1 MKNNYDNRSNDQY
14 SDKWSLDPATLFDAA
29 DDERAFLKPF
39 PAERRRQVAV
49 YFWEPICMR
58 GMFTPQG
65 LLDFIRERQK
75 PWRDHYYAVRY
86 TDADKEFYDQ
96 FYQAIQYDPMAVAY
110 AAYVL
115 EYVAHRM
122 LPYLL
127 SFHTTLKHDLP
138 LTNAQQAEFDSLGI
152 SGSLGYNRHT
162 APEKIAEVEAHY
174 ARQRADWERE
184 KAGR

>member
-39 PAERRRQVAV
+39 PAARRRQVSV

-65 LLDFIRERQK
+65 LLDFIWERQK
-75 PWRDHYYAVRY
+75 PWQRHFYAARY
-86 TDADKEFYDQ
+86 TDEDKAFYDQ
-96 FYQAIQYDPMAVAY
+96 LYEAIQYDPMALAY
-110 AAYVL
+110 ATYML

-138 LTNAQQAEFDSLGI
+138 LTKAQQAEFDALGI
-152 SGSLGYNRHT
+152 SGNLRLQSAYGPR
-162 APEKIAEVEAHY
+162 KD
-174 ARQRADWERE
+174 R
-184 KAGR
+184 